1 MPVAMSTG
9 ISLAFLLLLM
19 VGSMLGLLWDRCLRR
34 QLNQR
39 FSPTAWQR
47 IDTRWKILNDL
58 LKRNPLPGLSRQQ
71 VFDMLGRPDDDQG
84 RIALCFAE
92 SEKSNYH
99 HVAYKLSEEDDS
111 DWLVVHLDENDRVAD
126 CSRVYGW

>member
-1 MPVAMSTG
+1 MSTG
-9 ISLAFLLLLM
+9 VSLVVMLLVL
-19 VGSMLGLLWDRCLRR
+19 VGAVLSLLWDRRLRR
-34 QLNQR
+34 QLHQP
-39 FSPTAWQR
+39 FSPTSWQH
-47 IDTRWKILNDL
+47 IDTRWKILYDFLNTYH
-58 LKRNPLPGLSRQQ
+58 LPGLDREQ
-71 VFDMLGRPDDDQG
+71 VFDLLGEPDDDQG

-126 CSRVYGW
+126 HSRVLGW